1 MEMSTNKMLKKLISS
16 IAQTRPDE
24 IDCANCFINMN
35 QFVEMEQKK
44 LNAYANMPLV
54 NDHLLK
60 CKDCFEEYKALQ
72 KAIRSI
78 QD

>member
-16 IAQTRPDE
+16 VAQTRPDE

-44 LNAYANMPLV
+44 IKCICKYA
-54 NDHLLK
+54 
-60 CKDCFEEYKALQ
+60 FGE
-72 KAIRSI
+72 
-78 QD
+78 